1 MALSISQLS
10 ERLGVSPNR
19 ARNLVAHG
27 LIKGER
33 VGRQWV
39 VDESE
44 AARYQPRAGRPL
56 SAANAWRLVSYP
68 SGGGLDAHPMEASRI
83 REHIASLQRA
93 SDPVV
98 KLCSLM
104 AARAEKAEFAAS
116 PSDLADLREDP
127 RVRLSGVSHPLS
139 GLLSSSEIEGYVSR
153 KDLSSLV
160 EEWFL
165 LERRAGQRPN
175 VVLHVVDEVPQ
186 ELPPLLIAA
195 DLADRRGV
203 REHQAA
209 RELIRKSLHAG

>member
-56 SAANAWRLVSYP
+56 SAVNAWRLASYP
-68 SGGGLDAHPMEASRI
+68 SGGEDAHPMEASRI
-83 REHIASLQRA
+83 REHIASLLRA

-104 AARAEKAEFAAS
+104 AARAEKAEFAAN
-116 PSDLADLREDP
+116 PADLADLREDP

-153 KDLSSLV
+153 KDLDSIV

-186 ELPPLLIAA
+186 ELPPLFIAA
-195 DLADRRGV
+195 DLADRRGA